1 MKVVSFG
8 GHEINDGVNYKTS
21 LTAPGQTPAETEP
34 QLVGRTGAPA
44 VIGGVVVPPRFL
56 VLRTTLVAQYSEL
69 TRRELQQ
76 QWYAWCITDSK
87 QSLIVADD
95 DGQNQRY
102 VEAMPFSIIHEDDG
116 DGLIILT
123 TMVVDG
129 DVMWRAVTA
138 TVYSWNITASGET
151 LAVVNGS
158 PAVNEDAY
166 PTITATPR
174 EYATGINPHRRFMAV
189 GWRSPQPW
197 TNYSTDIANDGL
209 DTRIASTH
217 FASAA
222 GNDIRVYVDAV
233 EVDYW
238 LDGPNTATTKV
249 FVNLNWQAG
258 LVSTLANSL
267 GTGAVTTLTVDG
279 DIGSWPES
287 GLLLVD
293 GEVFVYSGKTNATK
307 TFTGVTRGGRGT
319 GVASHSAGAAVVWVQ
334 HEIWVEYGD
343 GAKPAKT
350 VNNDYRPMFNLAT
363 STNGVWDYDDFAEV
377 ATSGFFTGEKVTRG
391 GTWRRGDSLAGG
403 AYGGN
408 QFTNVWPAGGA
419 YGEMGLYDAVGVTT
433 KTALGIMWFLA
444 NPCGISA
451 VNFQNGEFWH
461 GRTDW
466 FKAYVESNASGTGSN
481 TTRYTVPAGTNGVWN
496 SWSQNV
502 TGLPAGTQYVFL
514 ALRGYGSSSYA
525 MRVECSDVT
534 VTLDGN
540 YTPVVAIGAEENT
553 YRLRPTLVNQTTGES
568 LAIDAALDVDE
579 GIEIDVANHQVT
591 LLSEGT
597 DAYNAVETVEG
608 VRRWMLR
615 LQAGE
620 NTLRYDEA
628 GVVEVDVEIEFR
640 RRYRA

>member
-1 MKVVSFG
+1 MRVVSFG
-8 GHEINDGVNYKTS
+8 GHEINDGVSYASS
-21 LTAPGQTPAETEP
+21 LTAPGQTPAEMEP

-44 VIGGVVVPPRFL
+44 VIGGVVLPPRFL
-56 VLRTTLVAQYSEL
+56 VLRTTLVVQYSEL
-69 TRRELQQ
+69 TKRELQQ
-76 QWYAWCITDSK
+76 QWYAWFITDST
-87 QSLIVADD
+87 QSLIIADD

-102 VEAMPFSIIHEDDG
+102 VEAMPFSIIHEEDG
-116 DGLIILT
+116 DGLTLLT
-123 TMVVDG
+123 TLAVDG
-129 DVMWRAVTA
+129 DVMWRAVTP
-138 TVYSWNITASGET
+138 TTYSWNITASGET

-158 PAVNEDAY
+158 PAVNEDAH

-174 EYATGINPHRRFMAV
+174 QYATGINPHRKFMAV
-189 GWRSPQPW
+189 GWRSSQPA
-197 TNYSTDIANDGL
+197 TSYATDVANDGL

-217 FASAA
+217 FANAA
-222 GNDIRVYVDAV
+222 GNDIRVYVDGV

-267 GTGAVTTLTVDG
+267 GTGAVTTLTVVG

-343 GAKPAKT
+343 GAKAAK
-350 VNNDYRPMFNLAT
+350 VVDGDYRPMFNLAT

-377 ATSGFFTGEKVTRG
+377 ADFALKLTRG
-391 GTWRRGDSLAGG
+391 GAWVRASQLGG
-403 AYGGN
+403 SSYGGN
-408 QFTNVWPAGGA
+408 HGASVWPNAGVG
-419 YGEMGLYDAVGVTT
+419 GELGLYDNVYGTT
-433 KTALGIMWFLA
+433 KTALGIAWGLI

-466 FKAYVESNASGTGSN
+466 FRAYVEDTNLAAV
-481 TTRYTVPAGTNGVWN
+481 YTIPAATNGAWN

-502 TGLPAGTQYVFL
+502 TGLPAGTRVVWL
-514 ALRGYGSSSYA
+514 ALRGYGSKSYP
-525 MRVECSDVT
+525 MWVECSDVT

>member
-1 MKVVSFG
+1 MKIVSFG
-8 GHEINDGVNYKTS
+8 GHAINDGVDYRTS
-21 LTAPGQTPAETEP
+21 LTAPGQTPAEVEP

-44 VIGGVVVPPRFL
+44 VIGGVVLPPRFL
-56 VLRTTLVAQYSEL
+56 VLKTTLMVQYSTL
-69 TRRELQQ
+69 TKRELQQ
-76 QWYAWCITDSK
+76 QWYAWFITDST
-87 QSLIVADD
+87 QSLIIADD

-102 VEAMPFSIIHEDDG
+102 VEAMPFSIIHEEDG
-116 DGLIILT
+116 DGLTLLT
-123 TMVVDG
+123 TLAVDG
-129 DVMWRAVTA
+129 DVMWRAVTP
-138 TVYSWNITASGET
+138 TSYSWNITASGET

-174 EYATGINPHRRFMAV
+174 QYATGINPHRKFMAV
-189 GWRSPQPW
+189 GWRAPQPS
-197 TNYSTDIANDGL
+197 TNYATDIANDAL

-222 GNDIRVYVDAV
+222 GNDIRVYVDGL

-267 GTGAVTTLTVDG
+267 GTGAITTLTVNE
-279 DIGSWPES
+279 DISGWPES

-293 GEVFVYSGKTNATK
+293 SEVFVYSGKTNATK
-307 TFTGVTRGGRGT
+307 TFTGVTRGSRGT
-319 GVASHSAGAAVVWVQ
+319 GVTSHSASAAVVWVQ

-350 VNNDYRPMFNLAT
+350 VNNDYKPMFNLAT

-377 ATSGFFTGEKVTRG
+377 VTSSFLTSEKVTRG
-391 GTWRRGDSLAGG
+391 GTWRRGDSLSGD

-408 QFTNVWPAGGA
+408 QRTNLWPTNGV
-419 YGEMGLYDAVGVTT
+419 YGELGLSDEVAATT
-433 KTALGIMWFLA
+433 KTALGIMWFIS

-451 VNFQNGEFWH
+451 ANFQNGEFYH

-466 FKAYVESNASGTGSN
+466 FKAYVESGSSGTGSN
-481 TTRYTVPAGTNGVWN
+481 TISYTIPTSTNSVWN

-514 ALRGYGSSSYA
+514 ALRGYGSSSYP
-525 MRVECSDVT
+525 MRAECSDVT
-534 VTLDGN
+534 VTLNGS
-540 YTPVVAIGAEENT
+540 YTPVTAIGAEENT
-553 YRLRPTLVNQTTGES
+553 YRLQPTLANQTTGES
-568 LAIDAALDVDE
+568 ITLDAALDVDE
-579 GIEIDVANHQVT
+579 SIEVDVANHQVT
-591 LLSEGT
+591 LLSDDS

-608 VRRWMLR
+608 VRRWILR

-628 GVVEVDVEIEFR
+628 GVVEVDVEIEFSR
-640 RRYRA
+640 RFRV